1 VKGGGI
7 RMAID
12 KTKKIKLY
20 NGFSENIF
28 PRLLPNLNG
37 DCNFFLDG
45 HYSGGDTVKGEKECP
60 IIEELTSIKNNLLNF
75 NNVTILID
83 DVRCFL
89 PKYRSKDYPDINYL
103 VNWSVSNNFEWRIE
117 HDIFVM
123 QRILI

>member
-1 VKGGGI
+1 
-7 RMAID
+7 MAID
-12 KTKKIKLY
+12 KKKKIKLY
-20 NGFSENIF
+20 NGFSEIIF
-28 PRLLPNLNG
+28 PKLLPTLNG
-37 DCNFFLDG
+37 ACNFFLDG

-60 IIEELTSIKNNLLNF
+60 IIEELTSIKNNLSNF

-89 PKYRSKDYPDINYL
+89 PNYCAKDYPDINYL
-103 VNWSVSNNFEWRIE
+103 VNWSVSNNFDWRIE